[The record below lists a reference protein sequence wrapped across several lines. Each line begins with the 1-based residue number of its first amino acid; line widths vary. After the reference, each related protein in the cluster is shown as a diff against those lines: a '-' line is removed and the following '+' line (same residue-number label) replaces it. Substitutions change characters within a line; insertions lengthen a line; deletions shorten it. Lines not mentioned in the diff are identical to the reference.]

1 MRFVYI
7 DSQGREV
14 PIPTVEALALR
25 IELGAITG
33 ATRFYDP
40 AADLWAPAGEHEIF
54 RSLTRELELKS
65 EGFVAP
71 PPATPA
77 ASPPDVPAAP
87 VAEPPPAA
95 TEADPE
101 AVPVPE
107 AADEPPALSAADDVL
122 GGLDFGLTIVSGP
135 TDDELAAPPVAQGSD
150 SDSLGLETNLDLS
163 IGEDEA
169 PLASIVPDP
178 DSPDSVDFEG
188 FGGLLVDDDE
198 EEEEEVE
205 GAPTP
210 GGGELGLEDAAM
222 GLDGMELEQPL
233 SALPLDQSEWME
245 PEPVPD
251 EASHADLPPPPEQP
265 HDGGDEPER
274 PPRARPAPRPEQ
286 KKSSGIPALLV
297 LGTVVLLL
305 VGGGWFG
312 WNSFRTRQSTQATAP
327 EEIDPPVTIPAIPAE
342 MEPLLQAV
350 AAAAKTDWL
359 AALRTQIPSDRGLPI
374 EPAREWLGGSYLADA
389 SLHASVG
396 EYWGALS
403 DYVADIQ
410 ERDEEMFVSF
420 FRARL
425 DSAAV
430 TEPEAETLGNRARAG
445 FQAARPDR
453 RVVYGQL
460 RAVIDAAMGL
470 HEFLVANENEIEYDP
485 AAGGSSRDPVLEAV
499 PATLELGEAMWDR
512 VDRITES
519 LDGLGALDRVTT
531 DRLLELFVAQLAAV
545 EIR

>member
-25 IELGAITG
+25 IELGAITDT
-33 ATRFYDP
+33 TRFYDP
-40 AADLWAPAGEHEIF
+40 TADLWAPAGEHEIF

-77 ASPPDVPAAP
+77 ASPPDVPDAP

-95 TEADPE
+95 TEAEPE

-107 AADEPPALSAADDVL
+107 AAGEPPALSAPDDVL
-122 GGLDFGLTIVSGP
+122 GGLDFGLTIASGP
-135 TDDELAAPPVAQGSD
+135 TDDELATPLPAQGSD
-150 SDSLGLETNLDLS
+150 SDSLGLETALDLS

-169 PLASIVPDP
+169 TLASVVPEP
-178 DSPDSVDFEG
+178 DSPDSVDFGG
-188 FGGLLVDDDE
+188 FGGLLGDDN
-198 EEEEEVE
+198 EEEEVE
-205 GAPTP
+205 GAPAP
-210 GGGELGLEDAAM
+210 AGGELGLEDAAM
-222 GLDGMELEQPL
+222 GLDGMEMEQPL
-233 SALPLDQSEWME
+233 SEFSLDQSEWKD
-245 PEPVPD
+245 PEPASD

-265 HDGGDEPER
+265 GDGDDEPDR
-274 PPRARPAPRPEQ
+274 PTRARPAARPEQ
-286 KKSSGIPALLV
+286 KKSSGIPALFV
-297 LGTVVLLL
+297 LGTVALLL

-312 WNSFRTRQSTQATAP
+312 WNSFRNRQAAQATAP
-327 EEIDPPVTIPAIPAE
+327 EEIDPPVTIPTIPAE
-342 MEPLLQAV
+342 LEPRLQAV

-389 SLHASVG
+389 SLHASLG

-403 DYVADIQ
+403 DYLADIQ
-410 ERDEEMFVSF
+410 ARDEEMFVSF

-430 TEPEAETLGNRARAG
+430 TGPEAETLANRARAG

-453 RVVYGQL
+453 RVVYRQL
-460 RAVIDAAMGL
+460 GAVIDAAMGL
-470 HEFLVANENEIEYDP
+470 HEFLVTNEDEIEYDP
-485 AAGGSSRDPVLEAV
+485 AAGGASRDPVLEAV
-499 PATLELGEAMWDR
+499 PATPELGAAMWDR

-531 DRLLELFVAQLAAV
+531 DRLLELFVAQLRAV

>member
-25 IELGAITG
+25 IELGAITDT
-33 ATRFYDP
+33 TRFYDP
-40 AADLWAPAGEHEIF
+40 TADLWAPAGEHEIF

-77 ASPPDVPAAP
+77 ASPPDVPDAR

-95 TEADPE
+95 TEAEPE

-107 AADEPPALSAADDVL
+107 AAGEPPALSAPDDVL
-122 GGLDFGLTIVSGP
+122 GGLDFGLTIASGP
-135 TDDELAAPPVAQGSD
+135 TDDELATPLPAQGSD
-150 SDSLGLETNLDLS
+150 SDSLGLETALDLS

-169 PLASIVPDP
+169 TLASVVPEP
-178 DSPDSVDFEG
+178 DSPDSVDFGG
-188 FGGLLVDDDE
+188 FGGLLGDDN
-198 EEEEEVE
+198 EEEEVE
-205 GAPTP
+205 GAPAP
-210 GGGELGLEDAAM
+210 AGGELGLEDAAM
-222 GLDGMELEQPL
+222 GLDGMEMEQPL
-233 SALPLDQSEWME
+233 SEFPLDQSEWKD
-245 PEPVPD
+245 PEPASD

-265 HDGGDEPER
+265 GDGDDEPDR
-274 PPRARPAPRPEQ
+274 PTRARPAARPEQ

-297 LGTVVLLL
+297 LGTVALLL
-305 VGGGWFG
+305 VRGSWFG
-312 WNSFRTRQSTQATAP
+312 WNSFRNRQAAQATAP
-327 EEIDPPVTIPAIPAE
+327 EEIDPPVTIPTIPAE
-342 MEPLLQAV
+342 LEPRLQAV

-389 SLHASVG
+389 SLG

-403 DYVADIQ
+403 DYLADIQ
-410 ERDEEMFVSF
+410 ARDEEMFVSF

-430 TEPEAETLGNRARAG
+430 TGPEAETLANRARAG

-453 RVVYGQL
+453 RVVYRQL
-460 RAVIDAAMGL
+460 GAVIDAAMGL
-470 HEFLVANENEIEYDP
+470 HEFLVTNEDEIEYDP
-485 AAGGSSRDPVLEAV
+485 AASGASRDPVLEAV
-499 PATLELGEAMWDR
+499 PATPELGAAMWDR

-531 DRLLELFVAQLAAV
+531 DRLLELFVAQLRAV